1 MVTLGVT
8 YLDNSLNTKLTPETV
23 IVKNYLEIILNSLC
37 HHFYVNRCGFYIVE
51 FYNSHHPDPNDP
63 DSQETLDEQDGQFP
77 EGRLAHFTKV
87 RALFFL
93 ENHIISIF

>member
-37 HHFYVNRCGFYIVE
+37 HYIIYFLKAQQGELDAVIMYNALAEDGFCIRQ
-51 FYNSHHPDPNDP
+51 SHKANMQP
-63 DSQETLDEQDGQFP
+63 
-77 EGRLAHFTKV
+77 
-87 RALFFL
+87 
-93 ENHIISIF
+93 

>member
-37 HHFYVNRCGFYIVE
+37 HYIRYFSQNSEGKKIKSSLMELLFPYFHLQKIYVF
-51 FYNSHHPDPNDP
+51 
-63 DSQETLDEQDGQFP
+63 
-77 EGRLAHFTKV
+77 
-87 RALFFL
+87 
-93 ENHIISIF
+93 